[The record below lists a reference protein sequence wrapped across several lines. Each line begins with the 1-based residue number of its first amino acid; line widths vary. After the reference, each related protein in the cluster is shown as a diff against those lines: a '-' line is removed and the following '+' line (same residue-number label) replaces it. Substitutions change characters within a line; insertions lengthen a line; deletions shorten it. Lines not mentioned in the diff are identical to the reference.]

1 MDDKLRRYI
10 DGLFKEYPQTKSV
23 VELKEEMLQNLREK
37 HEDLLHE
44 GKSEE
49 AAFNIAVA
57 GIGDIN
63 ELVGNI
69 SHVNKVV
76 VTEKDK
82 QKSAML
88 TSIAVMLYILSIV
101 PMMIFLGSSVNLFS
115 GIIGFIVMI
124 TLATGTLIYNGM
136 TKPKYYGIEDTMVED
151 FKEWKTK
158 KENRRMARLSVSVA
172 LWCIILASYF
182 IISFSTFKWY
192 ITWVI
197 FVIGIAI
204 EALINIFLTMRK

>member
-1 MDDKLRRYI
+1 MEDKLRRYI
-10 DGLFKEYPQTKSV
+10 DGLFKEVPQTKNV

-37 HEDLLHE
+37 YEDLLHE

-63 ELVGNI
+63 ELVGNM
-69 SHVNKVV
+69 SQVSKTV

-88 TSIAVMLYILSIV
+88 TSIAVMLYILSII
-101 PMMIFLGSSVNLFS
+101 PIMLFLGSSSNFFNGL
-115 GIIGFIVMI
+115 IGFIVMI
-124 TLATGTLIYNGM
+124 TLATGTLVYNGM
-136 TKPKYYGIEDTMVED
+136 TKPKYFAVEDTMVED
-151 FKEWKTK
+151 FKEWKVK
-158 KENRRMARLSVSVA
+158 KENRRTTRLSVSVA
-172 LWCIILASYF
+172 LWSIIISLYC
-182 IISFSTFKWY
+182 IISFSTFDWH

-197 FVIGIAI
+197 FIIGIAI
-204 EALINIFLTMRK
+204 EALINIFLTLRK